1 MADSVQSS
9 HTGPPPDP
17 EWLVNQIAHTL
28 RNPIFAAL
36 VQSEALLVR
45 AGEDE
50 KVNRAVELVRR
61 QLKRLEADINEM
73 LLYGRPARL
82 HPREFE
88 LTRLV
93 EQIAESFRRGEIEEQ
108 AQVELVC
115 HDDHLLVK
123 LDPDAV
129 KTILVRLI
137 INSIQHTDE
146 PHAIRM
152 EVGAAEDGIVHIIV
166 SDRGEGIPETVQEKM
181 YLPFF
186 PQHSGRAGLGLSVAS
201 KFAHAQGGRIEIDSA
216 EDEGTVARVILPR
229 EAPDTAVE

>member
-1 MADSVQSS
+1 MADKIQSS

-73 LLYGRPARL
+73 LLYGRPPRL
-82 HPREFE
+82 SPREFD

-93 EQIAESFRRGEIEEQ
+93 DQIAENFRRGEIEEK
-108 AQVELVC
+108 AELEVVC

-129 KTILVRLI
+129 KTILIRLV

-152 EVGAAEDGIVHIIV
+152 EVGAADVGSVHIIV
-166 SDRGEGIPETVQEKM
+166 SDRGEGIPDNVQQKM
-181 YLPFF
+181 YMPFF
-186 PQHSGRAGLGLSVAS
+186 PQHSGRAGLGLAVAS
-201 KFAHAQGGRIEIDSA
+201 KFAHAQGGRIEIDST
-216 EDEGTVARVILPR
+216 EDEGTVARVILPIA
-229 EAPDTAVE
+229 APEDAE